1 MLPILNWINYR
12 GGFLPA
18 GEELVFYYV
27 EILTIL
33 ICLSKDAKTHIM
45 MIAA

>member
-18 GEELVFYYV
+18 GEELGFYYV

-33 ICLSKDAKTHIM
+33 ICLSKDVKTHIM